1 MLDGCNQ
8 RVVINSVRVILDT
21 STDWEKNIIESS
33 SAEKDSEV
41 LVVEKINVG
50 QRYPS
55 QKRSDQQGEERDC
68 PSLLCPT

>member
-41 LVVEKINVG
+41 LVVEKINMSSSV
-50 QRYPS
+50 
-55 QKRSDQQGEERDC
+55 C
-68 PSLLCPT
+68 L